1 MQLPFVKMHGCGN
14 DYIYFDCLKHT
25 VPKPASLAKQL
36 SDRHFGI
43 GGDGIVLICPSSV
56 AAARMRM
63 YNADGSEGKMCGNAI
78 RCVGKYLYDSGYCK
92 KRQITVE
99 TASGIKTLQM
109 QIVGSRAVGATVD
122 MGPPVWRPEQIP
134 VDLPGARIVGTPVK
148 VGGRRYEITCLSMG
162 NPHCVVFLPAVEQ
175 LDLISLGRDF
185 ERSGL
190 FPQGVNTEFVQVLGP
205 DQLRMRVHERG
216 SGETLACG
224 TGACAAVCAAVAAGL
239 CARNTEVQVQ
249 LRGGALTVRYAPET
263 VYMTGPAEVAFT
275 GTAEV

>member
-134 VDLPGARIVGTPVK
+134 
-148 VGGRRYEITCLSMG
+148 
-162 NPHCVVFLPAVEQ
+162 
-175 LDLISLGRDF
+175 
-185 ERSGL
+185 
-190 FPQGVNTEFVQVLGP
+190 GP